1 MLYIF
6 CFSSYHFVKND
17 NFIIIKYG
25 ICNMSK
31 TVKYNNIK
39 YPDIK
44 DFNNIFHIEN
54 IILGDFNIIASKNYN
69 RANNIW
75 KNNNI
80 TGFNRKKYKISSN
93 IPRIHDTLSYYLMIK
108 DLNYTYNKKH
118 YLDTMDLMMIRQKVD
133 KKQRYDNLIYSTK
146 KYGKYLSSP
155 RRFEL

>member
-1 MLYIF
+1 MY
-6 CFSSYHFVKND
+6 
-17 NFIIIKYG
+17 
-25 ICNMSK
+25 NMSK
-31 TVKYNNIK
+31 TIKHCDIK
-39 YPDIK
+39 YPDVK
-44 DFNNIFHIEN
+44 DFDNIFHIEN

-93 IPRIHDTLSYYLMIK
+93 IPKIHDTLSYYLMIK
-108 DLNYTYNKKH
+108 DLNYTYNKNL
-118 YLDTMDLMMIRQKVD
+118 YLDTMDLMIIRQKVD
-133 KKQRYDNLIYSTK
+133 KKQRYDSLIYSTE